1 MPNGSSST
9 SDADTSGSRDERWN
23 RMLQLA
29 IHEDL
34 IFYNRLNFF
43 AVIETVLLA
52 AVASSSAAAGRLL
65 HVLLLVM
72 GLLVTIMWSVAQIRS
87 RRYVRVLVRRLKT
100 ELPELKDGFN
110 GTDLELRQIRVEG
123 ASEIMTY
130 GLPTMFALAWLVL
143 LGDLLYK

>member
-1 MPNGSSST
+1 MSDKFFPPNDAET
-9 SDADTSGSRDERWN
+9 SASADERWN

-34 IFYNRLNFF
+34 VFYNRLNFF

-52 AVASSSAAAGRLL
+52 AVASSYTAPGRLL
-65 HVLLLVM
+65 RILLLLM
-72 GLLVTIMWSVAQIRS
+72 GLFVTIVWSVAQIRS
-87 RRYVRVLVRRLKT
+87 RRFVRLLVRRVKS

-110 GTDLELRQIRVEG
+110 GTDLERRQIGVEG

-130 GLPTMFALAWLVL
+130 GLPALFGTAWLVL
-143 LGDLLYK
+143 LADLLVK

>member
-1 MPNGSSST
+1 MPDGSSST
-9 SDADTSGSRDERWN
+9 TGADTVASADERWN

-52 AVASSSAAAGRLL
+52 AVASSSAGTGRLL

-72 GLLVTIMWSVAQIRS
+72 GLLVTIIWSVAQIRS
-87 RRYVRVLVRRLKT
+87 RAFVRLLVQRLKS

-110 GTDLELRQIRVEG
+110 GTDLERRQIRVEG

-130 GLPTMFALAWLVL
+130 GLPSLFGVAWLVL
-143 LGDLLYK
+143 LGSLFFK